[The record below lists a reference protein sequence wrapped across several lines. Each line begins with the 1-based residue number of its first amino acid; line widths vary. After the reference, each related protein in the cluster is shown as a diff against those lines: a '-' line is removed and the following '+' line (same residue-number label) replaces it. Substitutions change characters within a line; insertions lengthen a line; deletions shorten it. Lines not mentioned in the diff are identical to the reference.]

1 MDLSLLRCIQTLELG
16 YLCRLHLTALSNP
29 CFRLKVLDFIVLDG
43 NLCMQHIELF
53 ANVLVPGFQLRE
65 LLVVLE
71 ILWKQGLVRFN
82 LRFYDIMQSIDLA

>member
-29 CFRLKVLDFIVLDG
+29 CFRLEVLYFIVLDG